1 MPPKKRTQAS
11 TRRPSKRLRST
22 ELTETEAVSSLP
34 LPASGNSPNSN
45 TMMVDVQALSATI
58 SVAVSQAVQK
68 ALEQVPQAVQ
78 PTEKAPEPEVEAAVE
93 EDVSSLTVQGTALG
107 LATTPFPMPSSKQ
120 PFSSIAI
127 ALGSRV
133 SPKIKAKIWA
143 NEYIDLGALLSLSP
157 NQDRYSISLSQA
169 PTSSTQ
175 PKLTLEPC
183 QPSKKIHSFNQWL
196 SAFNT
201 FVAIYAVKSPNETP
215 KLMKYCEIIR
225 DLSVKPGDWY
235 FYDEQFRYIRQS
247 APDLYPWDIVHWE
260 LWLKA
265 VLNFRAK
272 SYLPSEKVSAGV
284 FSRSRSRP
292 SFPKGTCWT
301 FHAGR
306 YCSGCRFEHV
316 CFKCGSKHPASQ
328 CSANQHQQRSAL
340 PKNGAVTSNS
350 TQQAGHAR
358 KGGQA

>member
-22 ELTETEAVSSLP
+22 ELTESAAVSSLP
-34 LPASGNSPNSN
+34 LTASDNMTNSN

-68 ALEQVPQAVQ
+68 ALEQVPQALQ
-78 PTEKAPEPEVEAAVE
+78 PSEKAPEPEVQAAVD
-93 EDVSSLTVQGTALG
+93 EDVSSLTVQGTAQG

-127 ALGSRV
+127 DLGSRV
-133 SPKIKAKIWA
+133 TPKIKAKIWA

-169 PTSSTQ
+169 TNSSTQ

-201 FVAIYAVKSPNETP
+201 FVAIYAVKFPNETP
-215 KLMKYCEIIR
+215 KLMKYCELIR
-225 DLSVKPGDWY
+225 DMSVKPGDWY

-247 APDLYPWDIVHWE
+247 APDLYPWDIIHWE

-272 SYLPSEKVSAGV
+272 SHSPSERVSAGG
-284 FSRSRSRP
+284 FTRSRSRP
-292 SFPKGTCWT
+292 SFPRGTCWI

-306 YCSGCRFEHV
+306 YCPGCRFEHV

-328 CSANQHQQRSAL
+328 CSANQQQQRSAL
-340 PKNGAVTSNS
+340 PKNGAVTSAS
-350 TQQAGHAR
+350 TQHAGHAR